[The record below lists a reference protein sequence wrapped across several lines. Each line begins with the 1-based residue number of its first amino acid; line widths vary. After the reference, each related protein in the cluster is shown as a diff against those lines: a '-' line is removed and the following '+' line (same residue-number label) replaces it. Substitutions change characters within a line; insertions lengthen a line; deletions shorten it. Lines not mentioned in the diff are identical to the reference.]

1 MDALPVN
8 YDQEHSDTSKLV
20 KSIIRYTH
28 SNSNRYGYYTICLLR
43 LNACILILEV
53 EMSSNYDW
61 QNFQTLERIDNR
73 LREAETHRLTKS
85 GVEKRTL
92 SISFNW
98 ILGLLEKSK
107 VNIVGCFGNG
117 IKLLQKHDVKV

>member
-20 KSIIRYTH
+20 ESIIRHTH

-43 LNACILILEV
+43 LNACILIQEV
-53 EMSSNYDW
+53 EMSSNYEW
-61 QNFQTLERIDNR
+61 NNFQTRERIDNR
-73 LREAETHRLTKS
+73 LREAESHRLTKS
-85 GVEKRTL
+85 GGEKRTL

-98 ILGLLEKSK
+98 ILVLLEESK
-107 VNIVGCFGNG
+107 VKIVGYFSNG
-117 IKLLQKHDVKV
+117 IKLLQKHDVKA